1 MRISDWSS
9 DVCSSDLSQSNPAAT
24 RKDTPCLAILASSLA
39 GSTSIFI
46 IFRTPIKSSPQYFL
60 CTHTLF
66 TYCARNDT
74 HLPLHVCVSPSHVG
88 FPPYRWRQISDYW
101 KRVVAG
107 VGVSVAV
114 ALVVLRRLKH
124 NNH

>member
-46 IFRTPIKSSPQYFL
+46 IFRTPIKSSAQYFL
-60 CTHTLF
+60 CTHKLL
-66 TYCARNDT
+66 TYCARNGT
-74 HLPLHVCVSPSHVG
+74 HLPLHVWVLASHLAVH
-88 FPPYRWRQISDYW
+88 PYSWRSILGSCAQRDRKS
-101 KRVVAG
+101 VV
-107 VGVSVAV
+107 
-114 ALVVLRRLKH
+114 
-124 NNH
+124 